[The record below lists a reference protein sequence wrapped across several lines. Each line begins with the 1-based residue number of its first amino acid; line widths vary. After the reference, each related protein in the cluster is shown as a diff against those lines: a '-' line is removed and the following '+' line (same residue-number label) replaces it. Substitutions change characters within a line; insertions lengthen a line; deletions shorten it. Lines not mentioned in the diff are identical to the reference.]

1 MIPKINTSDASDI
14 IKDGGIVIYPTEGIY
29 GIGCDPYNKHSVE
42 KIFQLK
48 GRHYD
53 KRFILISSQTEF
65 LADIIDVNKTQDEI
79 LKSKDFVTW
88 IVPANSN
95 CPSWLK
101 SDDGI
106 AVRIT
111 QHPVVKDICNKLKS
125 PIISTSANY
134 SNQEYINDIT
144 IIEKLFDGKVSCI
157 VNGKLGN
164 EKKPSTVRDMISNK
178 VLRR

>member
-1 MIPKINTSDASDI
+1 MT
-14 IKDGGIVIYPTEGIY
+14 
-29 GIGCDPYNKHSVE
+29 
-42 KIFQLK
+42 
-48 GRHYD
+48 
-53 KRFILISSQTEF
+53 
-65 LADIIDVNKTQDEI
+65 DIIDIDIAQDER
-79 LKSKDFVTW
+79 LKSKDFMTW
-88 IVPANSN
+88 IVPANNS

-101 SDDGI
+101 SDTGV

-111 QHPVVKDICNKLKS
+111 QHSVVKDLCNKLGG

-134 SNQEYINDIT
+134 SNQEYINDIS

-164 EKKPSTVRDMISNK
+164 KKKPSTVRNIITNE

>member
-1 MIPKINTSDASDI
+1 MIPKANTSDASDI
-14 IKDGGIVIYPTEGIY
+14 IKNGGVVIYPTEGIY
-29 GIGCDPYNKHSVE
+29 GIGCDPHNKHSVE

-48 GRHYD
+48 GRDYD
-53 KRFILISSQTEF
+53 KRFILISSKAEF
-65 LADIIDVNKTQDEI
+65 LTDIIDINIAQNER

-88 IVPANSN
+88 IVPANKN
-95 CPSWLK
+95 CPSWLR
-101 SDDGI
+101 SDNGV

-111 QHPVVKDICNKLKS
+111 QHSVVKDLCNKLGS

-144 IIEKLFDGKVSCI
+144 IIEKLFDGKVSCV

-164 EKKPSTVRDMISNK
+164 KKKPSTVRDIITNE